1 MGGQLTRLA
10 VQADY
15 GLEAPSRVGCAP
27 PAERAYAPASNYSRV
42 SVSLLNPTLGQMQLH
57 ETLASAKGRGQMNEP
72 LAGDTAMTS
81 PAAPSRM
88 PSARASA
95 ADGRAELPLETPAVE
110 VTALIREF
118 GTARAP
124 IRAVDNL
131 GLTVHTGEIYG
142 FLGPNGAGK
151 TTLVRILTT
160 LLRPTSGSALVAGH
174 DVVREADA
182 VRRSIGVAL
191 QEAAIDPLMTGR
203 ELLRMQGALHG
214 LRSAE
219 GKERATSLLDRVGL
233 SEAGDRRV
241 GGYSGG
247 MRRRLDLALAL
258 VHRPVVLFLDEP
270 TTGLDPTSRAALWR
284 EVRKLNDE
292 GTTVFLTTQYLEE
305 AEQLADRVGIIA
317 GGRLVAEGTPT
328 DLKAHVGEPTLH
340 LELADPEAA
349 PRAREALAGLGAVE
363 PASEGAPTRVAL
375 RARNGKGAIA
385 PAVQALQAGGIQVE
399 SVEVESPSLDDVFA
413 AVTGSTL
420 EGAAAEQSPS
430 AA

>member
-1 MGGQLTRLA
+1 MSDPLEVPARGPRLTTSPT
-10 VQADY
+10 
-15 GLEAPSRVGCAP
+15 APAP
-27 PAERAYAPASNYSRV
+27 PATNAGQAPHR
-42 SVSLLNPTLGQMQLH
+42 
-57 ETLASAKGRGQMNEP
+57 R
-72 LAGDTAMTS
+72 
-81 PAAPSRM
+81 R
-88 PSARASA
+88 
-95 ADGRAELPLETPAVE
+95 LPHAVE
-110 VTALIREF
+110 VSGLIRDF
-118 GTARAP
+118 GSPRAP

-131 GLTVHTGEIYG
+131 DLTVNTGEIYG

-160 LLRPTSGSALVAGH
+160 LLRPTAGSALVAGY
-174 DVVREADA
+174 DVVRQADA

-214 LRSAE
+214 LRSAPAR
-219 GKERATSLLDRVGL
+219 ERATSLLDRVGL
-233 SEAGDRRV
+233 TDAGDRRV

-284 EVRKLNDE
+284 EVRSLNDE

-317 GGRLVAEGTPT
+317 GGRLVAEGTPK
-328 DLKAHVGEPTLH
+328 DLKARVGEPTLH
-340 LELADPEAA
+340 VELTDPEAA
-349 PRAREALAGLGAVE
+349 PRAREALAGLGTLE
-363 PASEGAPTRVAL
+363 PPRPEAPTRLAL
-375 RARNGKGAIA
+375 RSGAGKGAIA

-399 SVEVESPSLDDVFA
+399 SVEVENPSLDDVFA

-420 EGAAAEQSPS
+420 EGAAAEGS